1 MEARTGCALNVF
13 YSRLALSCTIFQ
25 RLSRLTLLE
34 ELLDLICVELLH
46 RYVLWL
52 GLSWCSCGACS
63 LPLLGPPYVRRGRW
77 HSLLPSRIVLGGGV
91 CARVGVA
98 VGLTLPSPAVS
109 IVSMRKL
116 PKLHMRLVSDVPI
129 FTRATHLWYE
139 ATVEARR
146 GRVEKI

>member
-1 MEARTGCALNVF
+1 
-13 YSRLALSCTIFQ
+13 
-25 RLSRLTLLE
+25 
-34 ELLDLICVELLH
+34 
-46 RYVLWL
+46 VLWL

-77 HSLLPSRIVLGGGV
+77 HSLLPSCIVLGGGV

-98 VGLTLPSPAVS
+98 VGLTLPPPAVS

-116 PKLHMRLVSDVPI
+116 PKLRVRLVSDVPI

-139 ATVEARR
+139 ATVGGEEESSREDIKWWKLSNRSCSARTVSVLQHLNQWGLLCHIIAVTFFR
-146 GRVEKI
+146 PTHQC